1 MVLITKLMVMKG
13 NTVYLI
19 IVQGKGHIKL
29 NCGVGPRSG
38 LSAQFQNRVKRV
50 IQGGALGHFEDHG
63 HGVLIVA
70 RSS

>member
-1 MVLITKLMVMKG
+1 MLIIRLMVMKG
-13 NTVYLI
+13 NTLYLI

-38 LSAQFQNRVKRV
+38 LSAQLQNRVKGV
-50 IQGGALGHFEDHG
+50 IQGGVPGHFEAHG

-70 RSS
+70 RAS